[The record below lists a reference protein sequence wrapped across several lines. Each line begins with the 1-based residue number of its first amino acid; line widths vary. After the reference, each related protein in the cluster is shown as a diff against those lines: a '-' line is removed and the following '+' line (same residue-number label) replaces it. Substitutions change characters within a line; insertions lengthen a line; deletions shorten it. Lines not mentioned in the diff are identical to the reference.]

1 MDQGVLVAIKRRY
14 RKKILEELVLQEGN
28 GTSIVA
34 FLRGINMLKVSE
46 IIVVSW
52 NEIGKKTLRHSWRK
66 ILPEPA
72 EDNPEQI
79 HERETDNGDGP
90 VAADFQSYFQVHV
103 LGENLNVSD
112 NNEWLQS
119 DDNDKD
125 YEHMNDAKVIAAV
138 TGQDSTQFEEDTEE
152 GTHAEKESST
162 SSTTCISN
170 GQALQMFNDCIPWF
184 QQQEEA
190 TYYNFFSAA

>member
-1 MDQGVLVAIKRRY
+1 MDQGVLVAIKCRY
-14 RKKILEELVLQEGN
+14 RKKILEELVLQKGN

-72 EDNPEQI
+72 EDNPEQS
-79 HERETDNGDGP
+79 HESETDNGDGP
-90 VAADFQSYFQVHV
+90 VTADFQLYLQV

-112 NNEWLQS
+112 INEWLQS
-119 DDNDKD
+119 DDNDKG

-162 SSTTCISN
+162 SSTICISN